1 MNLVG
6 VRVART
12 VSGDRGPESALDVS
26 NENTDRPRFA
36 EVLERLIGLHD
47 RPEADVSDPLAQ
59 TTFSAFNEQG
69 TSDDEVRFDSC
80 CHSLIN
86 LLLLAK
92 ISLARDMEKE
102 IEAMNIGA

>member
-1 MNLVG
+1 M
-6 VRVART
+6 
-12 VSGDRGPESALDVS
+12 
-26 NENTDRPRFA
+26 
-36 EVLERLIGLHD
+36 
-47 RPEADVSDPLAQ
+47 SDPLAQ